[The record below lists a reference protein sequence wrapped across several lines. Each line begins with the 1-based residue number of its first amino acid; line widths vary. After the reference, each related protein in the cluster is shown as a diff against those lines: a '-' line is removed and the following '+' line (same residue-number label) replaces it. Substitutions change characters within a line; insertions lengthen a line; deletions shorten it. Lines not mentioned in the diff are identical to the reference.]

1 MTASTL
7 PLHPDDVLFFH
18 EVKATMFRV
27 AAAYKLPLKQVRPQ
41 AMPEEGMADCLGRCT
56 ADGRIEIVMRATVDG
71 QWAASPR
78 TPELVWRTAAHEL
91 AHLQHFN
98 HGPAFWALAAELEQA
113 VKNQQETHR
122 ERVLRKLVKMQ
133 QVRDGEAALGNAAAA
148 EAFAAAINRM
158 LIEHELHPSD
168 VDYAR
173 AADDDPVIEVPVDLA
188 QYDIERKRQRVAWQ
202 EHLARTVARAHLCT
216 FLVLRGSNKIW
227 FVGTRSHAVV
237 AEYAY
242 GTMARA
248 AAVLCRQ
255 AYHEYGLACAKQ
267 AGRSGWMA
275 GAPGFCEAWLSSF
288 ITRIAQRLD
297 EARQA
302 AVAEVAADMPG
313 GTEVALMRLDG
324 ALTKARTYVDNKFK
338 GKGIGALGG
347 AWRRGNDAGAAAGRA
362 AADSMA
368 IGRRAVHAAA
378 RAQLTAGAK

>member
-1 MTASTL
+1 MTAATL

-27 AAAYKLPLKQVRPQ
+27 AAAYALPLKQVHPQ
-41 AMPEEGMADCLGRCT
+41 AMPEQGLADCLGRCS
-56 ADGRIEIVMRATVDG
+56 ADGRITIVMRATVDG
-71 QWAASPR
+71 EWAAAPR

-91 AHLQHFN
+91 AHLKHLN
-98 HGPAFWALAAELEQA
+98 HGQAFWAFAAELEQA

-168 VDYAR
+168 IDYAR
-173 AADDDPVIEVPVDLA
+173 TTDDDPVIEVPVDLA
-188 QYDIERKRQRVAWQ
+188 QYDIEPKRQRVAWQ
-202 EHLARTVARAHLCT
+202 ERLARTVARAHLCT
-216 FLVLRGSNKIW
+216 FLISRGTNKIW

-248 AAVLCRQ
+248 AAVLCKA
-255 AYHEYGLACAKQ
+255 AYHQYGLECAKQ

-275 GAPGFCEAWLSSF
+275 GAPGFCEAWLAAF
-288 ITRIAQRLD
+288 ISRIAQRLD
-297 EARQA
+297 EARSA
-302 AVAEVAADMPG
+302 AVAEVAADLPG
-313 GTEVALMRLDG
+313 GTTAALMRLDG
-324 ALTKARTYVDNKFK
+324 ALTKARAYVDNKFK
-338 GKGIGALGG
+338 GKGIGALGT
-347 AWRRGNDAGAAAGRA
+347 AWRRGNDAGSAAGRA

-368 IGRRAVHAAA
+368 IGRRGMHAAV
-378 RAQLTAGAK
+378 RGQLTAGVK